1 MRRVVHLQVRGQ
13 GCPLVLSQSVALPS
27 WRKPPPALATS
38 RANCWGLSILSPE
51 HENPTPPATSRVNA
65 GYSHHPLPPGFMSP
79 SRPPNSCTPPHGS
92 PLHPVHGNPPCSA
105 PASGFRT
112 QLFQKGNER
121 RGKGERKEE
130 VFSVSRFILKTHAKR
145 AVFKERNSFQ
155 FNVMQGPPH
164 SSSCCPGRRSGASRG
179 QSRAETGG
187 EAGMA
192 GVGWGGGGVEW
203 GSLGECGAGQ
213 GPRGISSALP
223 FLPRQW
229 ATS

>member
-1 MRRVVHLQVRGQ
+1 M
-13 GCPLVLSQSVALPS
+13 
-27 WRKPPPALATS
+27 
-38 RANCWGLSILSPE
+38 
-51 HENPTPPATSRVNA
+51 
-65 GYSHHPLPPGFMSP
+65 
-79 SRPPNSCTPPHGS
+79 
-92 PLHPVHGNPPCSA
+92 HGNLPCSA

-130 VFSVSRFILKTHAKR
+130 IFSVSRFILKTHAKR

-179 QSRAETGG
+179 QWS
-187 EAGMA
+187 
-192 GVGWGGGGVEW
+192 GVEW
-203 GSLGECGAGQ
+203 GSLGEGGAGQ
-213 GPRGISSALP
+213 GPPGLSSDLP